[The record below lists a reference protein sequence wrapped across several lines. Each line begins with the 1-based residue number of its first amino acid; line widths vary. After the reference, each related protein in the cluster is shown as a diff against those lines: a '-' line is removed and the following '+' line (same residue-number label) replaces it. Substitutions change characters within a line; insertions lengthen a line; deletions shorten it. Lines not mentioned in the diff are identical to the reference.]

1 MSLSGKQ
8 LRMPSKSRNGLLRW
22 VERFLLGAGAV
33 LVMYWGGFQ
42 AWAEH
47 HRQTQV
53 AAFEVDDSPDQ
64 SLWSP
69 GRVEAFEHSLAVAS
83 DGPVGLLTIPSGLQV
98 PIYDG
103 ASDLNLDRGVARIEG
118 TADLDAMGNLAIA
131 GHRDG
136 FFRTLKDAAVGDR
149 IELRTPSG
157 VRVYEIEDMA
167 VIEPNDVS
175 VLRDTPDRALTLL
188 TCYPFYFVGDAP
200 QRFVVR
206 AIAVN
211 PQTADS

>member
-1 MSLSGKQ
+1 
-8 LRMPSKSRNGLLRW
+8 
-22 VERFLLGAGAV
+22 
-33 LVMYWGGFQ
+33 
-42 AWAEH
+42 
-47 HRQTQV
+47 
-53 AAFEVDDSPDQ
+53 
-64 SLWSP
+64 
-69 GRVEAFEHSLAVAS
+69 
-83 DGPVGLLTIPSGLQV
+83 
-98 PIYDG
+98 
-103 ASDLNLDRGVARIEG
+103 
-118 TADLDAMGNLAIA
+118 MGNLAIA